1 MRRIFFVVMLSLIA
15 SAVAYA
21 QHFKFMGIELDS
33 AINNFDVQI
42 KQKGFQNSKRFSS
55 FNTSR
60 EKWYDGF
67 FAGYDV
73 GLLVRSSY
81 KTDRVYVANIFRYV
95 SEEEAIDMT
104 TYIKNAIKEKYV
116 IDSIIVQ
123 SPTSV
128 RYKVGVG
135 DIIVDYEED
144 STFASEGK
152 GYRVDIIYFDIKN
165 NELDQEEKKSDI

>member
-1 MRRIFFVVMLSLIA
+1 MLSLIA

-33 AINNFDVQI
+33 TMNNFDVQI

-73 GLLVRSSY
+73 GCLFVLV
-81 KTDRVYVANIFRYV
+81 
-95 SEEEAIDMT
+95 
-104 TYIKNAIKEKYV
+104 IKRTEYMLQI
-116 IDSIIVQ
+116 S
-123 SPTSV
+123 
-128 RYKVGVG
+128 
-135 DIIVDYEED
+135 
-144 STFASEGK
+144 FAML
-152 GYRVDIIYFDIKN
+152 V
-165 NELDQEEKKSDI
+165 KKRP

>member
-1 MRRIFFVVMLSLIA
+1 
-15 SAVAYA
+15 
-21 QHFKFMGIELDS
+21 
-33 AINNFDVQI
+33 
-42 KQKGFQNSKRFSS
+42 
-55 FNTSR
+55 
-60 EKWYDGF
+60 
-67 FAGYDV
+67 
-73 GLLVRSSY
+73 
-81 KTDRVYVANIFRYV
+81 
-95 SEEEAIDMT
+95 MT